1 MQRVKGQE
9 IFFLVV
15 VDNKVNDRVGPFL
28 DLEITF
34 RKELI
39 EGEYLGMT
47 TTYFDDVFK
56 GCMGKAKYHMRNAS
70 ILKLIDRDVRRA
82 RYLDGAIVRVDV
94 VANIVFP
101 GLVLP
106 WTFLDA
112 RLDEHP
118 ITISDR
124 KAYVEGTL
132 TFYASEQPKLP
143 ANII

>member
-9 IFFLVV
+9 IFLNVV
-15 VDNKVNDRVGPFL
+15 VDNKIDDKIGPFL

-34 RKELI
+34 RKEIL
-39 EGEYLGMT
+39 EGEYLGQT
-47 TTYFDDVFK
+47 TTFFDDVFK
-56 GCMGKAKYHMRNAS
+56 GCMGKAKYHLRSAKV
-70 ILKLIDRDVRRA
+70 LKVIDKDIRRA
-82 RYLDGAIVRVDV
+82 RYQPDALVRMDV

-106 WTFLDA
+106 WTFLDV

-118 ITISDR
+118 ISVSDR
-124 KAYVEGTL
+124 KSYLEGTL
-132 TFYASEQPKLP
+132 TFYCSEQPKLP